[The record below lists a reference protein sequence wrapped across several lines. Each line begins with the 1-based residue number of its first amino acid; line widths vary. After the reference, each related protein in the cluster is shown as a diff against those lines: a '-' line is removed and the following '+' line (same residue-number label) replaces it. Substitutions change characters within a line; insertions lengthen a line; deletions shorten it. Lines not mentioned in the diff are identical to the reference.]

1 MIEEF
6 KDGLSAVH
14 ANDIEVLLKN
24 WDFLLEKYEK
34 FLFVNVE
41 KKKLKL

>member
-1 MIEEF
+1 MEEF
-6 KDGLSAVH
+6 KDGLSAVQ

-24 WDFLLEKYEK
+24 WDFLLKKYEK
-34 FLFVNVE
+34 FLLVNVE